1 MQLVKSM
8 GLPLVGVLKSL
19 SIPSVATVQCEQPS
33 HPARIYGNRGIVI
46 FVCEISL
53 DEAVARPVAD
63 LIYDFARRHRCPMIY
78 TVEGMATGDTY
89 A

>member
-8 GLPLVGVLKSL
+8 GLPLVGVLKSP

-33 HPARIYGNRGIVI
+33 HPARVYGNRGIVI

-53 DEAVARPVAD
+53 VEVILPLYHPPRSLSGRVAKPSLV
-63 LIYDFARRHRCPMIY
+63 
-78 TVEGMATGDTY
+78 GDR
-89 A
+89 